1 MAGRIAG
8 ITVELGANARPLQTA
23 LRGID
28 TQLRTMKSG
37 LRDVDRLLKFNPA
50 STTLLTQ
57 KQTML
62 RTAIEQT
69 KQRLSTLKQAMAEMK
84 ANGVDET
91 SEDYQRLQR
100 EIVATENELKRLQK
114 EYMSVASVAGAKLQ
128 AVGQKMKEVGQKI
141 TEVGQSVTRNLT
153 VPLAAVGAAAI
164 KSFKDV
170 DKGMDAIVAKTG
182 ATGQALESMKDSA
195 KRLATEIPTDFQTAG
210 DAVGQVN
217 TRFKLTG
224 AELEDV
230 AGKFVKFAKLN
241 NTDVTTSINSV
252 QSAMSAFGL
261 SSKDAGDFLD
271 TLNAVAQDTGA
282 DVNKLADSMVTNAA
296 ALKDMGYSASDA
308 ATFLGQLSVNGIDTN
323 QAMAGLKRA
332 FAESAAEGKP
342 LKDKLAELQDTM
354 KNASTDSEAYA
365 AALDLFGK
373 RAGPA
378 LAAAIRDGRLSLDQ
392 LGTSLK
398 DNAGNLETTFKNT
411 LDPIDEFKMALN
423 QAKVAG
429 GELGSA
435 VLQRITPLLGKL
447 KDALSKAAAGFKS
460 LTPAQQDAIVKFGL
474 IAAAV
479 GPVMVVIGK
488 LVGVVGTLVS
498 GIGKAMNN
506 VSGLSYTLGVS
517 LGPIIAAAAA
527 LGALGIAAYSSYNSH
542 KQLIEQQHS
551 LTEAQKQTVDALNK
565 TTEAYNQSAEA
576 AAQQNE
582 TIAAQFNNARQLKE
596 EYNSL
601 VDANGKIAE
610 SDQARANVILGDLAK
625 AMGMEKSEVQALI
638 GANGKLTNS
647 IDKVIA
653 KKEAQAYL
661 DANYDSYVEAI
672 KLQTS
677 SNKELAGALQTVNSA
692 EQGVA
697 TAEAN
702 LLSAQNALN
711 NARQIGAHNTAQ
723 LAQKVKDAKI
733 ALDTEKAGL
742 AEAQA
747 AVDKHA
753 QASAEAA
760 NTIASYSNLQ
770 EAVQTGNINKINS
783 ALSTYQNSLKTAT
796 TATQQE
802 LQKQVETTQ
811 ADYEAIKAAYD
822 SGQAGITKAMVDAA
836 ARRAQ
841 AAKDEAAKVGGSAK
855 TEGDAITNSIGT
867 ASKNAAGDF
876 KKISNSASTEMS
888 KASKAVSDSASNI
901 KKTFPIDLGNLFKG
915 TVAKIATTVKE
926 KANGGKTVTPD
937 IKYIKFAKAYDN
949 PWLFTSPTAL
959 VGDRGSYAGGE
970 MIYSRDKLMNDIR
983 QAANPITAN
992 QLYDIVLSA
1001 IDHAD
1006 MRVNISGREFG
1017 RIVREV

>member
-8 ITVELGANARPLQTA
+8 ITVELGANARPLQAA

-62 RTAIEQT
+62 RTAIDQT
-69 KQRLSTLKQAMAEMK
+69 KQRLATLKQAMAEMK

-114 EYMSVASVAGAKLQ
+114 EYMSVASIAGAKLQ
-128 AVGQKMKEVGQKI
+128 AVGQKMQELGQKI
-141 TEVGQSVTRNLT
+141 TAAGQSVTRNLT

-182 ATGQALESMKDSA
+182 ATGQALEGMKDSA

-271 TLNAVAQDTGA
+271 TLNAVAQNTGA

-435 VLQRITPLLGKL
+435 VLQRITPMLGKL
-447 KDALSKAAAGFKS
+447 KDVLAKAAAGFKS

-479 GPVMVVIGK
+479 GPVMVVVGK

-498 GIGKAMNN
+498 GVGKAMN
-506 VSGLSYTLGVS
+506 VISGLSSMLGIS
-517 LGPIIAAAAA
+517 LGPILAAAAA
-527 LGALGIAAYSSYNSH
+527 IGALGIAVYKSYESH
-542 KQLIEQQHS
+542 KQHIEQQHA
-551 LTEAQKQTVDALNK
+551 LTAAQKETIDALNK
-565 TTEAYNQSAEA
+565 TTEAYQQSVSA
-576 AAQQNE
+576 AADQNA
-582 TIAAQFNNARQLKE
+582 TIAAQFDNARKLKD

-610 SDQARANVILGDLAK
+610 SDQARADVILGDLAK

-638 GANGKLTNS
+638 GENGKLAGS
-647 IDKVIA
+647 IDDVIA
-653 KKEAQAYL
+653 KQEAQAYL
-661 DANYDSYVEAI
+661 DANYDSYVQAI
-672 KLQTS
+672 KQQTS
-677 SNKELAGALQTVNSA
+677 SNKELAGALQTVNQA

-697 TAEAN
+697 AAEAN
-702 LLSAQNALN
+702 LEAAQKALN
-711 NARQIGAHNTAQ
+711 NSTTTSAAQHNKLARN
-723 LAQKVKDAKI
+723 VKDAET
-733 ALDTEKAGL
+733 ALQAEKDKL

-753 QASAEAA
+753 QASANAA
-760 NTIASYSNLQ
+760 NTIANYSQLQ
-770 EAVQTGNINKINS
+770 EAVQTGSLSKIS
-783 ALSTYQNSLKTAT
+783 QALSTYQNDLKTAT
-796 TATQQE
+796 TATRTE
-802 LQKQVETTQ
+802 LQKQAQVAQ
-811 ADYEAIKAAYD
+811 ADYQAIKSAYD
-822 SGQAGITKAMVDAA
+822 NGQAGITKAMVDASAKRAKA
-836 ARRAQ
+836 AA
-841 AAKDEAAKVGGSAK
+841 DEAAKVGKSSK
-855 TEGDAITNSIGT
+855 EEGDAIKKNIGGAAKTIEGKFPVNVGKAISGYFKLPDIT
-867 ASKNAAGDF
+867 AKLNKIANAIF
-876 KKISNSASTEMS
+876 PKFSS
-888 KASKAVSDSASNI
+888 VL
-901 KKTFPIDLGNLFKG
+901 KTFH
-915 TVAKIATTVKE
+915 
-926 KANGGKTVTPD
+926 
-937 IKYIKFAKAYDN
+937 FAKAYEN
-949 PWLFTSPTAL
+949 PWLFTAPTAI
-959 VGDRGSYAGGE
+959 VGDRGGHAGGE
-970 MIYSRDKLMNDIR
+970 MVYGRDNLMRDIR
-983 QAANPITAN
+983 EASNSITAD
-992 QLYDIVLSA
+992 QLYSIIVA
-1001 IDHAD
+1001 AMDHAD
-1006 MRVNISGREFG
+1006 MKVNISGREFG